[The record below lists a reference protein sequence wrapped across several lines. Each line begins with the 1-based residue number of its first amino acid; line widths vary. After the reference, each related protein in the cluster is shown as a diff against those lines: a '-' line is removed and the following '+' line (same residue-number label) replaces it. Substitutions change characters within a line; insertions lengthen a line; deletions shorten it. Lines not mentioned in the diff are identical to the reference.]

1 MIFQDRTDAGKKL
14 GQKLSKQKIDR
25 PILVA
30 LPRGGI
36 PVAAAASQVT
46 GWPLAVFVSR
56 KLRCPWQPELAFG
69 AVTESGPPYFNV
81 PLMAS
86 LGIDPETRDHEVA
99 VQRAECSRRRELFR
113 DCQIPGGDLSFTPII
128 VDDGIATGATMIAA
142 VHALKAS
149 GFKRVLCAVPVS
161 SLEGGS
167 EIDASSDGL
176 VTLERPPGFMSVGQF
191 YIHFPQTSDEEA
203 IAICKQSN
211 MCIKPAGQ

>member
-1 MIFQDRTDAGKKL
+1 
-14 GQKLSKQKIDR
+14 
-25 PILVA
+25 
-30 LPRGGI
+30 
-36 PVAAAASQVT
+36 
-46 GWPLAVFVSR
+46 
-56 KLRCPWQPELAFG
+56 
-69 AVTESGPPYFNV
+69 
-81 PLMAS
+81 
-86 LGIDPETRDHEVA
+86 
-99 VQRAECSRRRELFR
+99 
-113 DCQIPGGDLSFTPII
+113 
-128 VDDGIATGATMIAA
+128 MIAA